1 MSLAL
6 TAASLDALLQS
17 AGDLPNH
24 LRRGATSDVHIL
36 QHFETV
42 TYATTGSPV
51 IQDVVKAGNLK
62 FAMTHPFLMHATLA
76 FAAAHLKHL
85 LPFSANPIEYRQNAL
100 AEAYHWQRASH
111 LFRKELNSPLGLGFH
126 NMDPILTASM
136 HLARQ
141 SFLLDDG
148 ALEFPKSFVKVPPE
162 QTASAVHWFT
172 VQSGIKS
179 LLIAFQPY
187 IRQSIWFPVFR
198 ESDDNRGTFFDER
211 PGAEGLTPALAE
223 FCGITET
230 STIANNPYHAPL
242 RLLAPLL
249 QLEAGIQTF
258 TKLITF
264 MGRMDARFHGLLI
277 KKDTRALLLFS
288 YWLALISKVDQW
300 WIVGRAKHECVA
312 ICRFLRNDPDPRL
325 RALLEFPA
333 NTCGIDLETGG
344 CIKPNFQRSW
354 TSSSGGS
361 SMSSATSI

>member
-6 TAASLDALLQS
+6 TAASIDALLQS

-24 LRRGATSDVHIL
+24 LHPGVTSSVHIL

-51 IQDVVKAGNLK
+51 VQDVVKVGNLK

-85 LPFSANPIEYRQNAL
+85 LPLSANPIQYRQNAL

-148 ALEFPKSFVKVPPE
+148 GLEFHESFVNVPPE

-179 LLIAFQPY
+179 LLITFQPY
-187 IRQSIWFPVFR
+187 IPQSIWFPVFR

-211 PGAEGLTPALAE
+211 PGAEGLTPDLAE
-223 FCGITET
+223 FCGITEA

-242 RLLAPLL
+242 RLLTPLL
-249 QLEAGIQTF
+249 QLDARVETF

-277 KKDTRALLLFS
+277 EKDTRALLLFS
-288 YWLALISKVDQW
+288 YWLALILKVGQW
-300 WIVGRAKHECVA
+300 WIVGRARHECVA
-312 ICRFLRNDPDPRL
+312 ICRFLRKDPDPRL

-333 NTCGIDLETGG
+333 NICGIDLETDG

-354 TSSSGGS
+354 TNSSGGS